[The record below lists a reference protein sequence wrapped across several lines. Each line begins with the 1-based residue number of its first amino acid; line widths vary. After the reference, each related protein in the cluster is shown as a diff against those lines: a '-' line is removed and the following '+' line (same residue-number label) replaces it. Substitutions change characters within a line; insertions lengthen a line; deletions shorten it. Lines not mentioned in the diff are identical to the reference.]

1 MAPELAPPD
10 RNVPPTTS
18 FQTKVQGGHPAEWAA
33 GATTCA
39 RAGLFADVSA
49 SIIQRATK
57 DLLAPIYSAVSRVP
71 AQAGIFSTV
80 LARSESGQFSR
91 SDEKSGIVITR
102 TFTSFGI
109 IPSTITTFVLHRA
122 QVSQTILYRASVFAP
137 FTFQQRDMSGS
148 SASGRH
154 RAQQLPLI
162 RSPFGSPSS
171 ERTCLLNDPPFL
183 PSNCAGR
190 VRSMRGPC
198 WVQCDCRGCG
208 ALSVFR
214 SRSAGAGGQGARK
227 AVWLNMN
234 EPHVVVADYAFDCGR
249 RCSVSRH
256 LDMIGPI

>member
-1 MAPELAPPD
+1 MAPELTPPD
-10 RNVPPTTS
+10 RDVPPETS

-33 GATTCA
+33 GATTSA
-39 RAGLFADVSA
+39 RAGFFADVSA
-49 SIIQRATK
+49 FITQRATN
-57 DLLAPIYSAVSRVP
+57 DLLAPIYSAVSRIAAP
-71 AQAGIFSTV
+71 AGIFSTV
-80 LARSESGQFSR
+80 LARSASGQFSR
-91 SDEKSGIVITR
+91 SDEKTGIVIAR

-122 QVSQTILYRASVFAP
+122 PVSQTKLWRAAVFAP
-137 FTFQQRDMSGS
+137 FTFQQRDVSCS

-162 RSPFGSPSS
+162 RSPFGSPSF
-171 ERTCLLNDPPFL
+171 ERMCLLTRPPFP
-183 PSNCAGR
+183 PSNSAGR
-190 VRSMRGPC
+190 VRSMRGPG
-198 WVQCDCRGCG
+198 WVQCVWGRCG
-208 ALSVFR
+208 ALSVFL
-214 SRSAGAGGQGARK
+214 SRSARAGGQGARK